1 MAEMVMM
8 TVVGLIVEMEVQ
20 MVEVVVMVMVIMG
33 W

>member
-1 MAEMVMM
+1 MVMM